1 MQHLGMGDI
10 IETYGG
16 PMRFMAYK
24 DHRRGDTLTRFSLA
38 PLVERTGG
46 RPCPVSRAELQREML
61 DFWGRERCSS
71 ASASNTSGKM
81 MLASA

>member
-10 IETYGG
+10 IETWGG

-24 DHRRGDTLTRFSLA
+24 DYRRGDTLTRFSLA

-46 RPCPVSRAELQREML
+46 RLPR
-61 DFWGRERCSS
+61 
-71 ASASNTSGKM
+71 
-81 MLASA
+81 LAR